1 MSERLAVLVAFALR
15 LALGLALR
23 PPPTWDG
30 ELYHRAAQGLVRGLG
45 YSCFMFGPLADPAVA
60 TAYYP
65 VGLPAWLAGFYALLG
80 DGDLAR
86 SLAGALAGAVGA
98 ALAAVIARPMLTH
111 RAHLAAWVV
120 ALSPGAALYAAAPMT
135 ETLWGALLAAVV
147 ALLLDAEA
155 PSRRRVLLVG
165 ATVAAAAFVRP
176 QALVLVPVLPWMAG
190 GAWRVRLARTLGV
203 ALTVAAL
210 VAPWSLRNC
219 ASLDGCALISTN
231 GAGNFAIGAVPRADG
246 RYLAL
251 TGDDGCRGVRG
262 EIARERCWRGVT
274 RGVIARAPRRWIGLA
289 TAKVWHTWGY
299 EAFPAGY
306 LRAARPDLLSARGE
320 DRLRGGLT
328 AAWGVLLALA
338 LVSLLPTHARP
349 PLGRAGGM
357 ALAALGLVTLTHA
370 LFFGGDRYHL
380 ALIPLV
386 APLALR
392 AFVNTPPWRPRRWA
406 WVESSAADPKASLE
420 LQASRPMSG

>member
-1 MSERLAVLVAFALR
+1 MSTRLAVLVAFALR
-15 LALGLALR
+15 LAAGLALR

-30 ELYHRAAQGLVRGLG
+30 ALYHRAAQGLVRGLG
-45 YSCFMFGPLADPAVA
+45 YSCFMFGPRADPTFA

-65 VGLPAWLAGFYALLG
+65 VGLPAYLAGFYALLG

-86 SLAGALAGAVGA
+86 AVAGAVAGAAGA
-98 ALAAVIARPMLTH
+98 ALAAVIARPMLRD
-111 RAHLAAWVV
+111 RAHLAAWGV

-135 ETLWGALLAAVV
+135 ETLWGALLAAAV
-147 ALLLDAEA
+147 ALLLRAEA
-155 PSRRRVLLVG
+155 PSRRRTLWVG
-165 ATVAAAAFVRP
+165 AALTAAAFVRP

-203 ALTVAAL
+203 ALTVAVL
-210 VAPWSLRNC
+210 VTPWTLRNC

-231 GAGNFAIGAVPRADG
+231 GAGNLAIGAVPRADG

-251 TGDDGCRGVRG
+251 TADDGCRDVRG
-262 EIARERCWRGVT
+262 EIARERCWRRVT
-274 RGVIARAPRRWIGLA
+274 RASIARAPRRWIGLA

-320 DRLRGGLT
+320 DRLRGALT
-328 AAWGVLLALA
+328 AAWGALLALA

-349 PLGRAGGM
+349 PLGRAGRM
-357 ALAALGLVTLTHA
+357 SLAVIALVTLTHA

-392 AFVNTPPWRPRRWA
+392 AFVNTPPWRRRRWA
-406 WVESSAADPKASLE
+406 WVGSSATDPGASLE
-420 LQASRPMSG
+420 LQAPTPPRG

>member
-1 MSERLAVLVAFALR
+1 MSARLAVLVAFALR

-30 ELYHRAAQGLVRGLG
+30 ALYHRAAQGLVRGLG
-45 YSCFMFGPLADPAVA
+45 YSCFMFGPQADPAVA

-65 VGLPAWLAGFYALLG
+65 VGLPAYLAAFYAVLG

-86 SLAGALAGAVGA
+86 SVAGALAGAAGA
-98 ALAAVIARPMLTH
+98 ALAAVIARPMLRD

-147 ALLLDAEA
+147 ALLCDAGA
-155 PSRRRVLLVG
+155 PSRRHALQVG
-165 ATVAAAAFVRP
+165 AALAAAAFVRP
-176 QALVLVPVLPWMAG
+176 QALVLLPVLPAMAG

-210 VAPWSLRNC
+210 VTPWSLRNC

-262 EIARERCWRGVT
+262 EIARERCWRRVT
-274 RGVIARAPRRWIGLA
+274 RDAIAHAPGRWIGLA
-289 TAKVWHTWGY
+289 PAKVWHTWGY

-306 LRAARPDLLSARGE
+306 LRAARPDVLGARGE
-320 DRLRGGLT
+320 DRLREALT
-328 AAWGVLLALA
+328 AAWGLLLALA

-349 PLGRAGGM
+349 PLGRAGRM
-357 ALAALGLVTLTHA
+357 ALAVLALVTLTHA

-380 ALIPLV
+380 SLLPLV
-386 APLALR
+386 APFALR
-392 AFVNTPPWRPRRWA
+392 AFVNTPPWRRRRWA
-406 WVESSAADPKASLE
+406 WAESSAKDPGAPLE
-420 LQASRPMSG
+420 LQASPPPQG

>member
-1 MSERLAVLVAFALR
+1 MSARLAVIAAFALR

-30 ELYHRAAQGLVRGLG
+30 ALYHRAAQGLVRGLG
-45 YSCFMFGPLADPAVA
+45 YSCFMFGPLADPTVA

-65 VGLPAWLAGFYALLG
+65 AGLPAYLAGFYAVLG
-80 DGDLAR
+80 DGDLGR
-86 SLAGALAGAVGA
+86 SVAGALAGAAGA
-98 ALAAVIARPMLTH
+98 ALAAVLARPMLAA

-135 ETLWGALLAAVV
+135 ETLWGALLAAGV
-147 ALLLDAEA
+147 ALLLGAEA

-165 ATVAAAAFVRP
+165 ATLAAAAFVRP

-190 GAWRVRLARTLGV
+190 GPWRVRLARTLGV
-203 ALTVAAL
+203 ALTVATL
-210 VAPWSLRNC
+210 VTPWALRNC

-262 EIARERCWRGVT
+262 EIARERCWRALT
-274 RGVIARAPRRWIGLA
+274 REVITRAPRRWIGLA
-289 TAKVWHTWGY
+289 PAKVWHTWGY

-320 DRLRGGLT
+320 DRLRGALT
-328 AAWGVLLALA
+328 AAWGALLALA
-338 LVSLLPTHARP
+338 LVSLLPTHPRP
-349 PLGRAGGM
+349 PLGRAGWM
-357 ALAALGLVTLTHA
+357 VLAVLALVTLTHA

-380 ALIPLV
+380 ALVPLV

-392 AFVNTPPWRPRRWA
+392 AFVNSPPWRRRRWA
-406 WVESSAADPKASLE
+406 WVESSATDPRAALE
-420 LQASRPMSG
+420 LQASTRPTG